1 MFLSFIR
8 KQNETDAF
16 DSFTFTEDATLKI
29 QHLKINIGIPYGFLP
44 LLDLNIFSEYKWKLE
59 FYNNEKLHVP

>member
-29 QHLKINIGIPYGFLP
+29 QQNLKINIGKPYGYGP
-44 LLDLNIFSEYKWKLE
+44 LLDLNILSEYKWKLE
-59 FYNNEKLHVP
+59 FV

>member
-8 KQNETDAF
+8 KQNETDTF

-29 QHLKINIGIPYGFLP
+29 QQNLKINIGKPYGYGP
-44 LLDLNIFSEYKWKLE
+44 LLDLNILSEYK
-59 FYNNEKLHVP
+59 